1 MAARPGKPRRLRA
14 AIGRRDHAVGVAI
27 ERDTGDGDSRQRR
40 QPALQLSII
49 RIALGETEAVAIAV
63 GGEDENAAMTGAG
76 LRDIETASLKA
87 SLAMLRSVAAALA
100 LLGSMIA
107 SAAAQDAPRSECLAM
122 ANAPPR
128 ATPVGLRQAKA
139 DEVAITY
146 AGHSTYYI
154 DTPGGVR
161 IATDYSG
168 AYTTGRLPDVVT
180 MNRAHSSHYTLFPDP
195 HIPIV
200 LHGWGDDG
208 QPAHIAQ
215 RVGDVFIRNV
225 TTDIRR
231 FFGDNSGDDMIKD
244 GNSIFIFEV
253 AGLCIGHLGHLH
265 HKLDDSH
272 FAAIGRL
279 DIVMVP
285 IDGTYT
291 MSLDGIAEITRRL
304 RASVVL
310 PMHRFMTPLDEF
322 MRRIGQQFSI
332 DMRTERTLEIS
343 RDTLPAT
350 PTVIILRGV

>member
-1 MAARPGKPRRLRA
+1 
-14 AIGRRDHAVGVAI
+14 
-27 ERDTGDGDSRQRR
+27 
-40 QPALQLSII
+40 
-49 RIALGETEAVAIAV
+49 
-63 GGEDENAAMTGAG
+63 
-76 LRDIETASLKA
+76 
-87 SLAMLRSVAAALA
+87 MLRSISAFLA
-100 LLGSMIA
+100 LLAPLIA
-107 SAAAQDAPRSECLAM
+107 PAAAQDASRTSECLAM
-122 ANAPPR
+122 SQAAPR
-128 ATPVGLRQAKA
+128 ATPVSLRRLAANAQQ
-139 DEVAITY
+139 VAITY

-161 IATDYSG
+161 IATDFSG
-168 AYTTGRLPDVVT
+168 TYTTGRLPDVVT
-180 MNRAHSSHYTLFPDP
+180 MNRAHSTHYSLFPDP
-195 HIPIV
+195 RIPHV

-208 QPAHIAQ
+208 KPAQIAE
-215 RVGDVFIRNV
+215 RIGDVLIRNV

-231 FFGDNSGDDMIKD
+231 YFSDDSSAEMIRD

-285 IDGTYT
+285 IDGAYT
-291 MSLDGIAEITRRL
+291 MSLDGISDITRRL

-322 MRRIGQQFSI
+322 MHRIGQQFEI
-332 DMRTERTLEIS
+332 DMRSERTLTIS
-343 RDTLPAT
+343 RDSLPGT

>member
-1 MAARPGKPRRLRA
+1 
-14 AIGRRDHAVGVAI
+14 
-27 ERDTGDGDSRQRR
+27 
-40 QPALQLSII
+40 
-49 RIALGETEAVAIAV
+49 
-63 GGEDENAAMTGAG
+63 
-76 LRDIETASLKA
+76 
-87 SLAMLRSVAAALA
+87 MLRSISAVFA
-100 LLGSMIA
+100 LLGSLIA

-122 ANAPPR
+122 ADAPPR
-128 ATPVGLRQAKA
+128 ATPVSLRRIAA
-139 DEVAITY
+139 RTDEVAITY

-161 IATDYSG
+161 IATDYNG

-180 MNRAHSSHYTLFPDP
+180 MNRAHSTHYSLFPDP
-195 HIPIV
+195 RIPHV

-208 QPAHIAQ
+208 QPARIAQ
-215 RVGDVFIRNV
+215 RIGDVFIRNV

-231 FFGDNSGDDMIKD
+231 YFGDASSADMIKD

-291 MSLDGIAEITRRL
+291 MSLDGISDITRRL

-322 MRRIGQQFSI
+322 MRRIGQQFAI
-332 DMRTERTLEIS
+332 DVRTERTLRIS
-343 RDTLPAT
+343 RDSLPGT
-350 PTVIILRGV
+350 PTVIILEGV

>member
-1 MAARPGKPRRLRA
+1 MQRCFP
-14 AIGRRDHAVGVAI
+14 AVF
-27 ERDTGDGDSRQRR
+27 
-40 QPALQLSII
+40 
-49 RIALGETEAVAIAV
+49 
-63 GGEDENAAMTGAG
+63 
-76 LRDIETASLKA
+76 
-87 SLAMLRSVAAALA
+87 A
-100 LLGSMIA
+100 LLSSLIA
-107 SAAAQDAPRSECLAM
+107 SAAAAQDAPRSECLAV

-128 ATPVGLRQAKA
+128 VTPVSLRAADTKT

-154 DTPGGVR
+154 DTPGGIR

-168 AYTTGRLPDVVT
+168 AYSTGRLPDVVT
-180 MNRAHSSHYTLFPDP
+180 MNRAHNTHYTLFPDP
-195 HIPIV
+195 RIPHV

-208 QPAHIAQ
+208 QPARIAE
-215 RVGDVFIRNV
+215 RIGDVFIRNV

-231 FFGDNSGDDMIKD
+231 YYGDDSGGEMIKD

-272 FAAIGRL
+272 FTAIGRL
-279 DIVMVP
+279 DILMVP

-291 MSLDGIAEITRRL
+291 MSLDGISDITRRL

-322 MRRIGQQFSI
+322 MRKIGQQFAI
-332 DMRTERTLEIS
+332 DTRTERTLTIS
-343 RDTLPAT
+343 RETLPST
-350 PTVIILRGV
+350 PTVIILSGVLTYPSSRDFLKEQETKRE

>member
-1 MAARPGKPRRLRA
+1 MLRCFT
-14 AIGRRDHAVGVAI
+14 AVFALLASLVA
-27 ERDTGDGDSRQRR
+27 
-40 QPALQLSII
+40 P
-49 RIALGETEAVAIAV
+49 AVAQ
-63 GGEDENAAMTGAG
+63 
-76 LRDIETASLKA
+76 ET
-87 SLAMLRSVAAALA
+87 
-100 LLGSMIA
+100 
-107 SAAAQDAPRSECLAM
+107 PRSECLAM

-128 ATPVGLRQAKA
+128 ATPASLRLGEAKT
-139 DEVAITY
+139 DDVTITY

-161 IATDYSG
+161 IATDFSG

-180 MNRAHSSHYTLFPDP
+180 MNRAHSTHYTLFPDP
-195 HIPIV
+195 RIPHV

-208 QPAHIAQ
+208 QPARIAE
-215 RVGDVFIRNV
+215 RIGDVFIRNV

-231 FFGDNSGDDMIKD
+231 YFGDGPDGEMIKD

-265 HKLDDSH
+265 HQLDDSH

-291 MSLDGIAEITRRL
+291 MSLDGISDITRRL

-322 MRRIGQQFSI
+322 RRRIGQEFAI
-332 DMRTERTLEIS
+332 DMRTERTLTIS
-343 RDTLPAT
+343 RETLPAT

>member
-1 MAARPGKPRRLRA
+1 MRRL
-14 AIGRRDHAVGVAI
+14 
-27 ERDTGDGDSRQRR
+27 
-40 QPALQLSII
+40 
-49 RIALGETEAVAIAV
+49 
-63 GGEDENAAMTGAG
+63 
-76 LRDIETASLKA
+76 LKPG
-87 SLAMLRSVAAALA
+87 LAMLRYFTAVVAF
-100 LLGSMIA
+100 LGSLIG
-107 SAAAQDAPRSECLAM
+107 SAAAQQTPRSSECLAM
-122 ANAPPR
+122 ADAAPR
-128 ATPVGLRQAKA
+128 VQPVSFAQAA
-139 DEVAITY
+139 DKMNEVAITY

-168 AYTTGRLPDVVT
+168 AYTTGRVPDVVT
-180 MNRAHSSHYTLFPDP
+180 MNRAHGTHYTLVPDP
-195 HIPIV
+195 RIPHV
-200 LHGWGDDG
+200 LHGWGEHG
-208 QPAHIAQ
+208 EPAKIAL
-215 RVGDVFIRNV
+215 RRSDVFIRNV

-231 FFGDNSGDDMIKD
+231 YFGDDSSAEMIRD

-291 MSLDGIAEITRRL
+291 MSLDGISEITRRL

-322 MRRIGQQFSI
+322 MRRIGQQFAI
-332 DMRTERTLEIS
+332 DQRTERTLTIS
-343 RDTLPAT
+343 RETLPGT
-350 PTVIILRGV
+350 PTVIILQGV